1 MLPYCTHLLVY
12 LQTKPKYPPTVQHN
26 IVWEVGNKRVGKGC
40 MACDISCD
48 FVVVIALGDAKKVHI
63 CEQRCVVPRRVV
75 FVVVVC
81 RYIHTCGIN
90 PGIPATKVC
99 TSVSVKGGAVTTRW
113 RLTVAPQYD
122 VSTI

>member
-1 MLPYCTHLLVY
+1 MLPYYTLACLFADKTNTHLLCSIISSGRSGI
-12 LQTKPKYPPTVQHN
+12 K
-26 IVWEVGNKRVGKGC
+26 VWEGV

-75 FVVVVC
+75 FVSSLIVH
-81 RYIHTCGIN
+81 IHTCGIN

-99 TSVSVKGGAVTTRW
+99 TSVSVKGGAATTRW
-113 RLTVAPQYD
+113 RLTVAPQND